1 MYIQGQKKSIRLN
14 KRRQKEFLEERW
26 RILHQHFNQFCQ
38 HQNPVDIHQFRVY
51 TKKIH
56 SFVKF
61 HSQVFPKSS
70 LPEIFKPVRKI
81 FKHGG
86 IIREAQIHL
95 LNFEKIGLSNEKL
108 ETQLKDLIQKETDKF
123 ILREKKYRKS
133 LQGVEEDFYKELSS
147 ISKSQS
153 KNFYKE
159 FILGSQ
165 LIFDKKRYIPRL
177 HDSRKNLKSILHIS
191 ELTGK
196 GIVQKKELNVEYIGE
211 LTEKIGNWHDLHQ
224 TQLWLKGKKIDSKSK
239 KTLQLQIEE
248 ILLQVEASKKD
259 FDEKI
264 LVNITNKPLSMQE
277 S

>member
-1 MYIQGQKKSIRLN
+1 MN
-14 KRRQKEFLEERW
+14 KAKQKEFLEERW
-26 RILHQHFNQFCQ
+26 GMLLQHFNQFCE

-61 HSQVFPKSS
+61 HSQVFPKSK
-70 LPEIFKPVRKI
+70 LQDIFKPVRKI

-95 LNFEKIGLSNEKL
+95 LNFEKIGLSHEKL
-108 ETQLKDLIQKETDKF
+108 KSQLKDLILKETEKF
-123 ILREKKYRKS
+123 VQREKKYRKL
-133 LQGVEEDFYKELSS
+133 LQKAEEDFYKELFS

-153 KNFYKE
+153 KSFYNE

-165 LIFDKKRYIPRL
+165 LIFIKKRYIPHL
-177 HDSRKNLKSILHIS
+177 HDSRKYLKSILHLS

-196 GIVQKKELNVEYIGE
+196 GIVQKKELNAEYIGE

-224 TQLWLKGKKIDSKSK
+224 TQLWLKGRKIDSVSK
-239 KTLQLQIEE
+239 KALQQQIDDILFQIDIFKNDFDKK
-248 ILLQVEASKKD
+248 ILLNS
-259 FDEKI
+259 
-264 LVNITNKPLSMQE
+264 TNKPLSMQKP
-277 S
+277 